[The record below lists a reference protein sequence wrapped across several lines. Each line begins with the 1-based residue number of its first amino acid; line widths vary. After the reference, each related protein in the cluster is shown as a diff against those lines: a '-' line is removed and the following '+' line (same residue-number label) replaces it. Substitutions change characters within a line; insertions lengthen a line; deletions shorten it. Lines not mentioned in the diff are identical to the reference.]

1 MSPQSSI
8 VHLFMMNFYTSI
20 LIFDNLKSKVLSFC
34 LKHWKEI
41 GRVLLLLVVFGKS
54 QYDMRNIIKAHEIS
68 QQSLKTQIET
78 LKGLHS
84 KEFKKRDDAIKQ
96 YQEDLQRLEERYEAK
111 LVEIEGLTQ
120 DEIDVI
126 VKEFKEDKD
135 LLIERFIETYGFT
148 YVE

>member
-1 MSPQSSI
+1 MKEKI
-8 VHLFMMNFYTSI
+8 
-20 LIFDNLKSKVLSFC
+20 LSFC

-41 GRVLLLLVVFGKS
+41 GLVLLLLVIFSKS

-84 KEFKKRDDAIKQ
+84 EELKKRDDAIRE
-96 YQEDLQRLEERYEAK
+96 YQEELQRLEERYEAK
-111 LVEIEGLTQ
+111 LVEIEDLTQ

-148 YVE
+148 YVEQFIDCSRNLYRSCQ

>member
-1 MSPQSSI
+1 MFVRHKQMKKKI
-8 VHLFMMNFYTSI
+8 I
-20 LIFDNLKSKVLSFC
+20 AFC
-34 LKHWKEI
+34 LTYWKEI
-41 GRVLLLLVVFGKS
+41 GLVLLLLVVFSKS

-84 KEFKKRDDAIKQ
+84 EELKKRDDAIKE
-96 YQEDLQRLEERYEAK
+96 YQQELQRLEERYEAK
-111 LVEIEGLTQ
+111 LVEIEDLTQ
-120 DEIDVI
+120 VEIDVI
-126 VKEFKEDKD
+126 IKEFKEDKD

>member
-1 MSPQSSI
+1 MKEKI
-8 VHLFMMNFYTSI
+8 I
-20 LIFDNLKSKVLSFC
+20 AFC
-34 LKHWKEI
+34 VTHWKEI
-41 GRVLLLLVVFGKS
+41 GLVILLLVVFSKS

-84 KEFKKRDDAIKQ
+84 EELKKRDDAIKE
-96 YQEDLQRLEERYEAK
+96 YQEELQRLEERYEAK
-111 LVEIEGLTQ
+111 LVEIEDLTQ

>member
-1 MSPQSSI
+1 MKEKI
-8 VHLFMMNFYTSI
+8 I
-20 LIFDNLKSKVLSFC
+20 AFC
-34 LKHWKEI
+34 VTHWKEI
-41 GRVLLLLVVFGKS
+41 GLVLLLLVVFSKS

-84 KEFKKRDDAIKQ
+84 EELKKRDDAIKE
-96 YQEDLQRLEERYEAK
+96 YQEELERLEERYEAK
-111 LVEIEGLTQ
+111 PVEIEGLTQ

>member
-1 MSPQSSI
+1 MKEK
-8 VHLFMMNFYTSI
+8 I
-20 LIFDNLKSKVLSFC
+20 LAFC
-34 LKHWKEI
+34 LKYWKEI
-41 GRVLLLLVVFGKS
+41 GLVLLLLVVFSKS

-84 KEFKKRDDAIKQ
+84 EELKKRDDAIKE
-96 YQEDLQRLEERYEAK
+96 YQQELQRLEERYEAK
-111 LVEIEGLTQ
+111 LIEIEDLTQ

>member
-1 MSPQSSI
+1 MKEKI
-8 VHLFMMNFYTSI
+8 I
-20 LIFDNLKSKVLSFC
+20 AFC
-34 LKHWKEI
+34 VTHWKEI
-41 GRVLLLLVVFGKS
+41 GLVLLLLVVFSKS

-84 KEFKKRDDAIKQ
+84 EELKKRDDAIKE
-96 YQEDLQRLEERYEAK
+96 YQQELEKLEERYEAK
-111 LVEIEGLTQ
+111 LVEIEDLTQ

>member
-1 MSPQSSI
+1 
-8 VHLFMMNFYTSI
+8 
-20 LIFDNLKSKVLSFC
+20 
-34 LKHWKEI
+34 
-41 GRVLLLLVVFGKS
+41 
-54 QYDMRNIIKAHEIS
+54 MRNIIKAHEIS

-84 KEFKKRDDAIKQ
+84 EELKKRDDAIRE
-96 YQEDLQRLEERYEAK
+96 YQQELQRLEERYEAK
-111 LVEIEGLTQ
+111 LVEIEDLTQ

-135 LLIERFIETYGFT
+135 LLIERFIETYGFA

>member
-1 MSPQSSI
+1 MKEK
-8 VHLFMMNFYTSI
+8 I
-20 LIFDNLKSKVLSFC
+20 LAFC

-41 GRVLLLLVVFGKS
+41 GLVLLLLVVFSKS

-78 LKGLHS
+78 LKGLHA
-84 KEFKKRDDAIKQ
+84 EELKKRDDAIKE
-96 YQEDLQRLEERYEAK
+96 YQQELQRLEERYEAK
-111 LVEIEGLTQ
+111 LVEIEDLTQ

>member
-1 MSPQSSI
+1 M
-8 VHLFMMNFYTSI
+8 
-20 LIFDNLKSKVLSFC
+20 NLKQKILSFC

-41 GRVLLLLVVFGKS
+41 GLVLLLLVVFSKS

-84 KEFKKRDDAIKQ
+84 EELEKRDDALKE
-96 YQEDLQRLEERYEAK
+96 YQEELQRLEESYEAK
-111 LVEIEGLTQ
+111 LIEIEDLTQ

>member
-1 MSPQSSI
+1 MKEKI
-8 VHLFMMNFYTSI
+8 I
-20 LIFDNLKSKVLSFC
+20 AFC
-34 LKHWKEI
+34 VTHWKEI
-41 GRVLLLLVVFGKS
+41 GLVLLLLVVFSKS

-84 KEFKKRDDAIKQ
+84 EELKKRDDAIKE
-96 YQEDLQRLEERYEAK
+96 YQEELQRLEERYEAK
-111 LVEIEGLTQ
+111 LVEIEDLTQ

>member
-1 MSPQSSI
+1 MFVRHKQMKKKI
-8 VHLFMMNFYTSI
+8 I
-20 LIFDNLKSKVLSFC
+20 AFC
-34 LKHWKEI
+34 LTYWKEI
-41 GRVLLLLVVFGKS
+41 GLVLLLLVVFSKS

-84 KEFKKRDDAIKQ
+84 EELKKRDDAIKE
-96 YQEDLQRLEERYEAK
+96 YQQELQRLEERYEAK
-111 LVEIEGLTQ
+111 LVEIEDLTQ

>member
-1 MSPQSSI
+1 MKEKI
-8 VHLFMMNFYTSI
+8 I
-20 LIFDNLKSKVLSFC
+20 AFC
-34 LKHWKEI
+34 VTHWKEI
-41 GRVLLLLVVFGKS
+41 GLVLLLLVVFSKS

-84 KEFKKRDDAIKQ
+84 EELKKRDDAIKE
-96 YQEDLQRLEERYEAK
+96 YQQELQRLEERYEAK
-111 LVEIEGLTQ
+111 LVEIEDLTQ

-135 LLIERFIETYGFT
+135 LLIERFTETYGFT

>member
-1 MSPQSSI
+1 MFVRHKQMKKKI
-8 VHLFMMNFYTSI
+8 I
-20 LIFDNLKSKVLSFC
+20 AFC
-34 LKHWKEI
+34 VTHWKEI
-41 GRVLLLLVVFGKS
+41 GLVLLLLVVFSKS

-84 KEFKKRDDAIKQ
+84 EELKKRDDAIKE
-96 YQEDLQRLEERYEAK
+96 YQQELQRLEERYEAK
-111 LVEIEGLTQ
+111 LVEIEDLTQ

>member
-1 MSPQSSI
+1 MKEK
-8 VHLFMMNFYTSI
+8 I
-20 LIFDNLKSKVLSFC
+20 LAFC

-41 GRVLLLLVVFGKS
+41 GLVLLLLVVFGKS

-84 KEFKKRDDAIKQ
+84 EELKKRDDAIKE
-96 YQEDLQRLEERYEAK
+96 YQKELQRLEERYEAK
-111 LVEIEGLTQ
+111 LVEIEDLTQ

>member
-1 MSPQSSI
+1 MKEKI
-8 VHLFMMNFYTSI
+8 I
-20 LIFDNLKSKVLSFC
+20 AFC
-34 LKHWKEI
+34 VTHWKEI
-41 GRVLLLLVVFGKS
+41 GLVLLLLVVFSKS

-78 LKGLHS
+78 LKGLQS
-84 KEFKKRDDAIKQ
+84 EELKKRDDAIKE
-96 YQEDLQRLEERYEAK
+96 YQEELERLEERYEAK
-111 LVEIEGLTQ
+111 LVEIEDLTQ

>member
-1 MSPQSSI
+1 VKEKI
-8 VHLFMMNFYTSI
+8 I
-20 LIFDNLKSKVLSFC
+20 AFC
-34 LKHWKEI
+34 VTHWKEI
-41 GRVLLLLVVFGKS
+41 GLVLLLLVVFSKS

-84 KEFKKRDDAIKQ
+84 EELKKRDDAIKE
-96 YQEDLQRLEERYEAK
+96 YQQELQRLEERYEAK
-111 LVEIEGLTQ
+111 LVEIEDLTQ

>member
-1 MSPQSSI
+1 MKQK
-8 VHLFMMNFYTSI
+8 I
-20 LIFDNLKSKVLSFC
+20 LAFC
-34 LKHWKEI
+34 LKRWKEI
-41 GRVLLLLVVFGKS
+41 GLVLLLLVVFSKS

-84 KEFKKRDDAIKQ
+84 EELKKRDDALKE
-96 YQEDLQRLEERYEAK
+96 YQQELQRLEERYEAK
-111 LVEIEGLTQ
+111 LVEIEDLTQ
-120 DEIDVI
+120 VEIDVI
-126 VKEFKEDKD
+126 IKEFKEDKD

>member
-1 MSPQSSI
+1 MKEK
-8 VHLFMMNFYTSI
+8 I
-20 LIFDNLKSKVLSFC
+20 LAFC

-41 GRVLLLLVVFGKS
+41 GLVLLLLVVFSKS

-84 KEFKKRDDAIKQ
+84 EELKKRDDAIKE
-96 YQEDLQRLEERYEAK
+96 YQQELQRLEERYEAK
-111 LVEIEGLTQ
+111 LIEIEDLTQ

-135 LLIERFIETYGFT
+135 LLIERFIETYGFI

>member
-1 MSPQSSI
+1 MKEKI
-8 VHLFMMNFYTSI
+8 I
-20 LIFDNLKSKVLSFC
+20 AFC
-34 LKHWKEI
+34 VTHWKEI
-41 GRVLLLLVVFGKS
+41 GLVLLLLVVFSKS

-84 KEFKKRDDAIKQ
+84 EELKKRDDAIKE
-96 YQEDLQRLEERYEAK
+96 YQEELQRLEDRYEAK
-111 LVEIEGLTQ
+111 LVEIEDLTQ

>member
-1 MSPQSSI
+1 MKEKI
-8 VHLFMMNFYTSI
+8 I
-20 LIFDNLKSKVLSFC
+20 AFC
-34 LKHWKEI
+34 VTHWKEI
-41 GRVLLLLVVFGKS
+41 GLVLLLLVVFSKS

-84 KEFKKRDDAIKQ
+84 EELKKRDDAIKE
-96 YQEDLQRLEERYEAK
+96 YQEELERLEERYEAK
-111 LVEIEGLTQ
+111 LVEIEDLTQ

>member
-1 MSPQSSI
+1 VKEKI
-8 VHLFMMNFYTSI
+8 
-20 LIFDNLKSKVLSFC
+20 LSFC
-34 LKHWKEI
+34 LTYWREV
-41 GRVLLLLVVFGKS
+41 GLVLLLLIVFSKS

-84 KEFKKRDDAIKQ
+84 EELEKRDDALKE
-96 YQEDLQRLEERYEAK
+96 YQQELQRLEERYEAK
-111 LVEIEGLTQ
+111 LIEIEDFTQ

-135 LLIERFIETYGFT
+135 LLIERFTETYGFT